1 MNTVSKNTVSN
12 AVSSSISTTH
22 SESEQA
28 AVCTVQIGLGAAP
41 NSAQAL
47 KLLELALEGL
57 PTPTSGSVKI
67 ELETG
72 NLLITP
78 NVLTKIQLLVEKAGA
93 ELSVIYASLPQ
104 TQQAALDSGLFV
116 KEKPPET
123 KIAAQKAGGLSQKSH
138 GTQPIQLF
146 NERRGSVDELLGR
159 SLSSLGQNSG
169 INKDSLVS
177 LPGEKPTEQAIERER
192 DSQKTAEAL
201 SENTSQVIQSDVTSH
216 QNDVQTVPTLYLKQN
231 IRSGRVVRAEG
242 HIFIIGDVH
251 EGSEIVAGGDITVWG
266 ELRGIAHAG
275 CQGEYHAEI
284 RALRIEA
291 IQLRIAEYIA
301 RRPDRVHYHKDV
313 KDADPSRLG
322 EVARVS
328 DGEIQVFQEVT
339 N

>member
-1 MNTVSKNTVSN
+1 MNTVSN
-12 AVSSSISTTH
+12 AVSSSLSTPNLSTNVSTNVGTMS
-22 SESEQA
+22 SEIEQT
-28 AVCTVQIGLGAAP
+28 AVCTVQIGLGTAP

-47 KLLELALEGL
+47 KMLELALEGL
-57 PTPTSGSVKI
+57 PAPSGGVVKI

-72 NLLITP
+72 SLLITP

-104 TQQAALDSGLFV
+104 TQQAALDSGFFV
-116 KEKPPET
+116 KESPPEKKAPAIT
-123 KIAAQKAGGLSQKSH
+123 QKNHA
-138 GTQPIQLF
+138 TQPVQLF

-159 SLSSLGQNSG
+159 STTSSP
-169 INKDSLVS
+169 IVS
-177 LPGEKPTEQAIERER
+177 LPGEKPPTEKLPEEAPEGVVERAVKKSIENTEQQSSMQQA
-192 DSQKTAEAL
+192 DSQT
-201 SENTSQVIQSDVTSH
+201 I
-216 QNDVQTVPTLYLKQN
+216 PTLYLKQN

-291 IQLRIAEYIA
+291 IQLRIAEFIA

>member
-1 MNTVSKNTVSN
+1 MNTVSN

-57 PTPTSGSVKI
+57 PSGGAVKI

-123 KIAAQKAGGLSQKSH
+123 KIAAQKTGAKTGGSVPKNH
-138 GTQPIQLF
+138 GTQPVQLF
-146 NERRGSVDELLGR
+146 NERRGSVDELLGK
-159 SLSSLGQNSG
+159 STQNTTGQNNENTG
-169 INKDSLVS
+169 ISPAVS
-177 LPGEKPTEQAIERER
+177 LPGEKPIAQ
-192 DSQKTAEAL
+192 AL
-201 SENTSQVIQSDVTSH
+201 SEKVPVTQAPVEIKTEQTDSQA
-216 QNDVQTVPTLYLKQN
+216 VPTLYLKQN
-231 IRSGRVVRAEG
+231 IRSGRVIRAEG

-313 KDADPSRLG
+313 KDTEPGRLG

>member
-1 MNTVSKNTVSN
+1 MNTVSN
-12 AVSSSISTTH
+12 AVSSSLSTPNLSTNVGTMS
-22 SESEQA
+22 SEIEQT
-28 AVCTVQIGLGAAP
+28 AVCTVQIGLGTAP

-57 PTPTSGSVKI
+57 PAPSGGVVKI

-72 NLLITP
+72 SLLITP

-104 TQQAALDSGLFV
+104 TQQAALDSGFFV
-116 KEKPPET
+116 KESPPEKKAPAIT
-123 KIAAQKAGGLSQKSH
+123 QKNHA
-138 GTQPIQLF
+138 TQPVQLF

-159 SLSSLGQNSG
+159 STNSSP
-169 INKDSLVS
+169 IVS
-177 LPGEKPTEQAIERER
+177 LPGEKPPAEKSPVEKSPEEAPEEAVERAVKKPIENTEQQSNPQQA
-192 DSQKTAEAL
+192 DSQT
-201 SENTSQVIQSDVTSH
+201 I
-216 QNDVQTVPTLYLKQN
+216 PTLYLKQN

-291 IQLRIAEYIA
+291 IQLRIAEFIA